1 MSHFAKVENGI
12 VTEVLVIEQNIV
24 DTGLFGDPSLWIQ
37 TSYNTHGNIHYGSNR
52 ETDGGIALR
61 SNYAGIGNIYD
72 KENDVFYAQQPF
84 PSWTLNTSTWLWEA
98 PVAYPS
104 DNKYY
109 IWNEET
115 TNWLLDET
123 AKQSPNEEEQIVTDI
138 FNGNNN

>member
-1 MSHFAKVENGI
+1 
-12 VTEVLVIEQNIV
+12 
-24 DTGLFGDPSLWIQ
+24 
-37 TSYNTHGNIHYGSNR
+37 
-52 ETDGGIALR
+52 
-61 SNYAGIGNIYD
+61 
-72 KENDVFYAQQPF
+72 VFYSQQPF
-84 PSWTLNTSTWLWEA
+84 SSWILNTSTWLWEA

-123 AKQSPNEEEQIVTDI
+123 VKQSPNEEEQIVTDI